1 MQVDIFTSTKQVVAE
16 HLTLHNLQHWFLTG
30 LKLSLLL
37 LTVLFVSFRMM
48 VVQAQAANIGNI
60 TELNGAGRVVRE
72 VQKDL
77 DSTYEALLDFDIE
90 SYDNVQTSNGRLG
103 ITFLDDSQVRLTE
116 HSELII
122 DEFIYD
128 PNPSKSKM
136 SLQFASGTARFI
148 TGKLASIDKENI
160 SIQTP
165 SATIGIRGTDFTVTV
180 DELGRSLIILLPDDD
195 GLPSGEIVVATAMGQ
210 VTLNKPYQA
219 TTVSMYE
226 TEPTKPVILDL
237 TLELIDN
244 MLIVNT
250 PKEKQENEEGTNG
263 GNSTSIL
270 DVDFLEF
277 DDLEVDYLAEDNLEF
292 TELDINYLDVNFLED
307 LLDII
312 EDVNELDQTESL
324 LKTDIDLKG
333 TQVGYDSDTQINT
346 FLTDNLITFY
356 KTLEDTIRLDL
367 DKSNAYT
374 VILIQNGKST
384 QIIVNGGGDS
394 TIKITQDN

>member
-1 MQVDIFTSTKQVVAE
+1 MQVDISILTKQETAE
-16 HLTLHNLQHWFLTG
+16 HSISYNLLHWFQTG
-30 LKLSLLL
+30 YKSILRV
-37 LTVLFVSFRMM
+37 TVVLFVLLKMM
-48 VVQAQAANIGNI
+48 VAQAQAANIGNI
-60 TELNGAGRVVRE
+60 TELNGAGRVVR
-72 VQKDL
+72 
-77 DSTYEALLDFDIE
+77 DSAYEASLDFNIE

-128 PNPSKSKM
+128 PDPSKSKM
-136 SLQFASGTARFI
+136 ALQFASGTARFI
-148 TGKLASIDKENI
+148 TGKLATIDKENI
-160 SIQTP
+160 LIQTP

-180 DELGRSLIILLPDDD
+180 DELGRSLVILLPDDD

-250 PKEKQENEEGTNG
+250 PKEKQENEQREDG
-263 GNSTSIL
+263 GSSTSIL

-277 DDLEVDYLAEDNLEF
+277 DDLEVDYLAEDELEF

-333 TQVGYDSDTQINT
+333 TEVGYDANTQINT
-346 FLTDNLITFY
+346 FLTDNIITFY

-367 DKSNAYT
+367 DKQNAYT

-384 QIIVNGGGDS
+384 QIVVNGGGDS

>member
-1 MQVDIFTSTKQVVAE
+1 M
-16 HLTLHNLQHWFLTG
+16 
-30 LKLSLLL
+30 
-37 LTVLFVSFRMM
+37 VLFASFKTTK
-48 VVQAQAANIGNI
+48 VQAQAANIGNI
-60 TELNGAGRVVRE
+60 TELNGAGRVVR
-72 VQKDL
+72 D
-77 DSTYEALLDFDIE
+77 DTYQASLNFNIE

-128 PNPSKSKM
+128 PDPSKSKM
-136 SLQFASGTARFI
+136 ALQFASGTARFI
-148 TGKLASIDKENI
+148 TGKLATIDKENI
-160 SIQTP
+160 LIQTP

-180 DELGRSLIILLPDDD
+180 DELGRSLVILLPDDD

-237 TLELIDN
+237 TVELIDN
-244 MLIVNT
+244 MLIVNR
-250 PKEKQENEEGTNG
+250 PEEIQEENEGQDGSNV
-263 GNSTSIL
+263 SSLL

-277 DDLEVDYLAEDNLEF
+277 DDLEVDYLAEDELEF

-312 EDVNELDQTESL
+312 EDVNELDQTETL

-333 TQVGYDSDTQINT
+333 TKVGYDSETQINT
-346 FLTDNLITFY
+346 FLTDNIITFY

-367 DKSNAYT
+367 DKQNAYT